1 MKIRKALKRKM
12 KAIHK
17 FMKRGRLTRV
27 INKTFPSEKEEKK

>member
-27 INKTFPSEKEEKK
+27 VNKTFTEKEEKK